1 MCYRL
6 ARKQGEGQLSW
17 TYKQSTHS
25 FIIIRYMPVIW
36 IKTNICINRT
46 KACNLTSCKYGFLP
60 LKTGGNVAWFGF
72 QESWMEVVQEP
83 QTIWWERNKME
94 TNTEPDEPKRRTGN
108 FECDKVNEST
118 GHGCIVTLAATNDYF
133 HYALLHQLIL
143 WTNQIASILLNIK
156 KCLSIP
162 NINT

>member
-1 MCYRL
+1 
-6 ARKQGEGQLSW
+6 
-17 TYKQSTHS
+17 
-25 FIIIRYMPVIW
+25 MPIIW

-83 QTIWWERNKME
+83 QTIWWERNE
-94 TNTEPDEPKRRTGN
+94 IEANIEPHEPKRRTGN

-118 GHGCIVTLAATNDYF
+118 GHGCMVTLAATNDYF
-133 HYALLHQLIL
+133 HYALLRQLGPGIKPQYFEPTIL
-143 WTNQIASILLNIK
+143 PRSYWISKNVFQYQI
-156 KCLSIP
+156 SIP
-162 NINT
+162 KEFISSASLGQWACGMLVLQR